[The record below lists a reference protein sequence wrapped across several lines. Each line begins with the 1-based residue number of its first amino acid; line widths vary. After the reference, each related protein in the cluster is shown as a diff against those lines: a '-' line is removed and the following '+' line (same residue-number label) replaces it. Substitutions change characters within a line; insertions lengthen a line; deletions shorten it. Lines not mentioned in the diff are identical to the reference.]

1 MFGSTFLAPLD
12 IAVAI
17 QKSIKDI
24 THMREEKDKKETF
37 EDEEDEEDSGSVTL
51 VLVVAFLFM
60 LMIIPILI
68 VWVRMIY
75 VAFQVQGPAQG
86 LFAFITPS
94 LYVGWNVASLI
105 KGAAPKS
112 GLFG

>member
-24 THMREEKDKKETF
+24 THMGEKKEKETF
-37 EDEEDEEDSGSVTL
+37 EEEEEEEAEGSVTL
-51 VLVVAFLFM
+51 ALVVAFLFM

-86 LFAFITPS
+86 LFAFVTPS
-94 LYVGWNVASLI
+94 LYVGWNVPSLI
-105 KGAAPKS
+105 KFAAPKR